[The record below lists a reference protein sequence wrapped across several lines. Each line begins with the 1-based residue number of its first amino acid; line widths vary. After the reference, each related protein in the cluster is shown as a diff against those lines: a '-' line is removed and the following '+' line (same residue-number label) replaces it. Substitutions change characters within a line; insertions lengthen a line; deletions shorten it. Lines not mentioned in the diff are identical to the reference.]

1 MALPRPASAGVIL
14 PVDVTPKT
22 PAIAVLSVVRNQAHW
37 IDGCAESVL
46 TQEGPPLEWF
56 VVDNASEDDTRER
69 LKAWAARDA
78 RVRWHFAEENLKQVG
93 GLTRALQFIRA
104 PFIAMLDGDDLALPR
119 RLARS
124 LDWLVGDTRRPAV
137 YGDARFIDEAGRAIA
152 PWFIARDAGALR
164 RMAEFTMPAI
174 HSTSAWRADWLR
186 ANALPESLDIM
197 VHDYFLLTRALEDG
211 EVGWLPEALAAYRVH
226 AASESQ
232 QYPKRQ
238 LAAGMAISMAAAR
251 RRAGWSAKLDDLVA
265 WAREADSGARSAADL
280 YAAAARRA
288 RAESLPRH
296 ALYYARRGVRR
307 GQGNLLPLIC
317 RILWDA
323 RNGRH
328 RLWPIL
334 RGGLLAAARVDG
346 QGRSLPES

>member
-1 MALPRPASAGVIL
+1 MALPRPASAGVVF
-14 PVDVTPKT
+14 PVDVKSPT
-22 PAIAVLSVVRNQAHW
+22 PAITVVSLVRNQARW

-46 TQEGPPLEWF
+46 TQEGPPLEWL

-69 LKAWAARDA
+69 LKAWAARDV
-78 RVRWHFAEENLKQVG
+78 RVRLHFAGENLRQAD
-93 GLTRALQFIRA
+93 GLACALQFVQT
-104 PFIAMLDGDDLALPR
+104 PFIAILDGDDLALPG

-124 LDWLVGDTRRPAV
+124 LGWLGGDSRRPAV
-137 YGDARFIDEAGRAIA
+137 YGAAQFIDEAGRATA

-174 HSTSAWRADWLR
+174 HSTSAWRSDWLR
-186 ANALPESLDIM
+186 ANVAPMPGAAM

-251 RRAGWSAKLDDLVA
+251 RRAGWPAKIDDLME
-265 WAREADSGARSAADL
+265 WAHEAASRARSAVDL
-280 YAAAARRA
+280 YTAAARRA

-307 GQGNLLPLIC
+307 GQVNLLPLIC
-317 RILWDA
+317 RIFWDA
-323 RNGRH
+323 RDGRH

-334 RGGLLAAARVDG
+334 RGGLLAAARVDS